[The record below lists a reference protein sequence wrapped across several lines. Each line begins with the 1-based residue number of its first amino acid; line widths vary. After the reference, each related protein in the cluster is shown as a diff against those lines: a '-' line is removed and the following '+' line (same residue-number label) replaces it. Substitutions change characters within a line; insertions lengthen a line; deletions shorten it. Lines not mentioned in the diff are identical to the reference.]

1 MSHWQQLALRLPGTE
16 AEAIQQQL
24 EEAGALSVTWLDAED
39 QPLLE
44 PAPGEQPV
52 WDEVILKGLFEAE
65 KDLNALRPALEA
77 RPGVQWLGVETVHN
91 QAWERAWMD
100 QFQPMRFGRRLWI
113 VPSSHAVPEAAEVVL
128 HLDPGLAFGTGT
140 HATTALCLRW
150 LDAHPPEGMKVLD
163 YGCGSGVLALAA
175 LLLGAEQATG
185 VDIDPQAL
193 EASLENAR
201 RNGLQDRLTVHT
213 PENQPAGDYPLVLA
227 NILAGPLCALAE
239 TLATRVATGGTLVL
253 SGILADQAD
262 TVRNAY
268 APHLRFQHQENQDDW
283 VRLVF
288 ARP

>member
-1 MSHWQQLALRLPGTE
+1 MSHWQQLALRLPGTV
-16 AEAIQQQL
+16 AEAVEQRL

-52 WDEVILKGLFEAE
+52 WDEVILKGLFEADT
-65 KDLNALRPALEA
+65 DLEPLHQQLDTV
-77 RPGVQWLGVETVHN
+77 PGLQWLGVETLRD

-113 VPSSHAVPEAAEVVL
+113 VPSSHPVPEAAEVVL

-140 HATTALCLRW
+140 HATTALCLQW
-150 LDAHPPEGMKVLD
+150 LDAHPPHGLKVLD

-175 LLLGAEQATG
+175 LRLGAARAVG

-193 EASLENAR
+193 EASMDNAR
-201 RNGLQDRLTVHT
+201 RNGLEGRLRVCL
-213 PENQPAGDYPLVLA
+213 PEDQPAETFPLVLA
-227 NILAGPLCALAE
+227 NILAGPLCDMAAALA
-239 TLATRVATGGTLVL
+239 ARVESGGTLVL
-253 SGILADQAD
+253 SGILDEQAGR
-262 TVRNAY
+262 VQEAY
-268 APHLRFQHQENQDDW
+268 APHLTFQHCQRQGDW

-288 ARP
+288 TRP